1 MSKKYQNKI
10 RFYFLPIVYLLSF
23 YYYTFMQKIYL
34 SILIF
39 IILIFISLPIVHI
52 PITSSSRGVVRS
64 FIENT
69 NITSMVSGRVIRNNL
84 KQNNQIIKKGDTLL
98 IITAEQIETQKQL
111 QGIQASD
118 YYAQLDDLNKI
129 VEGNFSLLQTGQ
141 YQREVSAMFENIAQI
156 KSELE
161 LAEKDFYRTKT
172 LYNQGVIS
180 QSEFDKDLFKVENIK
195 KQIST
200 IKEKHIAQWQADKR
214 EIERQIQVLNSEFK
228 RLDQEA
234 KNYIITSPISGRLI
248 NFHGIQQDSYII
260 QSQEIGTISPEEMI
274 VIETYVSPKDIGFI
288 YLGQKVKIQMDTYN
302 YNQWGLLEGKV
313 IQIDKNLTVNQQTG
327 ESFFRVLCSMDKTFL
342 QLKNGYKGKIEKGMT
357 LTTRFHLIDRTLW
370 QLLFDHVDNLV

>member
-234 KNYIITSPISGRLI
+234 KNYIITSPI
-248 NFHGIQQDSYII
+248 
-260 QSQEIGTISPEEMI
+260 QE
-274 VIETYVSPKDIGFI
+274 D
-288 YLGQKVKIQMDTYN
+288 
-302 YNQWGLLEGKV
+302 
-313 IQIDKNLTVNQQTG
+313 
-327 ESFFRVLCSMDKTFL
+327 
-342 QLKNGYKGKIEKGMT
+342 
-357 LTTRFHLIDRTLW
+357 
-370 QLLFDHVDNLV
+370 